1 MTPGESDCGEIGYYD
16 DGALVFVKMDR
27 VNFYVTRLDD
37 YPILERIDYEMEEL
51 LDERDDVIIVGD
63 VVAVEVDGM
72 MLRDRV
78 SSVLEG
84 EAAVMYKDY

>member
-1 MTPGESDCGEIGYYD
+1 MIVET
-16 DGALVFVKMDR
+16 LVKLP
-27 VNFYVTRLDD
+27 FYVTRLDD

-51 LDERDDVIIVGD
+51 LDERDDVIIVVGD
-63 VVAVEVDGM
+63 VVAVKVDGM